1 MCKRNS
7 TDKNEPST
15 GCVRVTPQ
23 IKMKP
28 ARDVPEKLLRFNK
41 TKRKE
46 KRKEKKEKKRKK
58 KEASMGCHLSCWDII
73 IVHG

>member
-28 ARDVPEKLLRFNK
+28 ARDVQEKLPKFNK
-41 TKRKE
+41 TK
-46 KRKEKKEKKRKK
+46 KK
-58 KEASMGCHLSCWDII
+58 KKKKKKKPAWDVI
-73 IVHG
+73 

>member
-1 MCKRNS
+1 MCERNS

-28 ARDVPEKLLRFNK
+28 ARDVQEKLPKFNK
-41 TKRKE
+41 TK
-46 KRKEKKEKKRKK
+46 KK
-58 KEASMGCHLSCWDII
+58 KKKASMGCHLSCWDII
-73 IVHG
+73 IFHG

>member
-28 ARDVPEKLLRFNK
+28 ARDVQEKLLRFNK

-46 KRKEKKEKKRKK
+46 KRKRKK
-58 KEASMGCHLSCWDII
+58 KASMGCHLSCWDII